1 MNLTKY
7 VGEQKRKSIELRKLA
22 TETKDFE
29 KSKELKE
36 EKQELIDYLE
46 QKINESK
53 LTGNDE
59 DYIKIDVYE
68 EILFKLV
75 ESDQIEKE

>member
-29 KSKELKE
+29 KSKELRKL
-36 EKQELIDYLE
+36 QDE
-46 QKINESK
+46 QYKK
-53 LTGNDE
+53 
-59 DYIKIDVYE
+59 YIFLKRLNSVKKMAE
-68 EILFKLV
+68 
-75 ESDQIEKE
+75 

>member
-29 KSKELKE
+29 KSKELRKL
-36 EKQELIDYLE
+36 QDE
-46 QKINESK
+46 QYKK
-53 LTGNDE
+53 
-59 DYIKIDVYE
+59 YIFLKRLNSV
-68 EILFKLV
+68 KKMV
-75 ESDQIEKE
+75 E

>member
-29 KSKELKE
+29 KS
-36 EKQELIDYLE
+36 QELRKQQDKEYQKYLFL
-46 QKINESK
+46 KKLNNVKNEK
-53 LTGNDE
+53 
-59 DYIKIDVYE
+59 
-68 EILFKLV
+68 
-75 ESDQIEKE
+75 

>member
-36 EKQELIDYLE
+36 EKQELIDYLKE
-46 QKINESK
+46 ELKKLEINRMDFSI
-53 LTGNDE
+53 
-59 DYIKIDVYE
+59 DYYVDRKSFLN
-68 EILFKLV
+68 EILSK
-75 ESDQIEKE
+75 IEKE

>member
-29 KSKELKE
+29 KTKELRKL
-36 EKQELIDYLE
+36 QDE
-46 QKINESK
+46 QFYMK
-53 LTGNDE
+53 TQD
-59 DYIKIDVYE
+59 
-68 EILFKLV
+68 
-75 ESDQIEKE
+75 

>member
-29 KSKELKE
+29 KSKELRKL
-36 EKQELIDYLE
+36 QDE
-46 QKINESK
+46 QYKKYMFLKK
-53 LTGNDE
+53 LNSVKNMEG
-59 DYIKIDVYE
+59 KW
-68 EILFKLV
+68 
-75 ESDQIEKE
+75 

>member
-29 KSKELKE
+29 KSKELRKL
-36 EKQELIDYLE
+36 QDE
-46 QKINESK
+46 QYKKYMFLKK
-53 LTGNDE
+53 LNSV
-59 DYIKIDVYE
+59 K
-68 EILFKLV
+68 KMV
-75 ESDQIEKE
+75 E

>member
-29 KSKELKE
+29 KSKELRKL
-36 EKQELIDYLE
+36 QDE
-46 QKINESK
+46 QYKKYIFLKK
-53 LTGNDE
+53 LNSV
-59 DYIKIDVYE
+59 K
-68 EILFKLV
+68 KMV
-75 ESDQIEKE
+75 E

>member
-29 KSKELKE
+29 KS
-36 EKQELIDYLE
+36 QELRKQQDKEYQKYLFL
-46 QKINESK
+46 KNLNNVKNEK
-53 LTGNDE
+53 
-59 DYIKIDVYE
+59 
-68 EILFKLV
+68 
-75 ESDQIEKE
+75 